1 MNCPIYQSKC
11 PKCNQ
16 STKMNIEQELIH
28 INCQCGYNN
37 AIMISDYIS
46 NTPHSAIKDDSFK
59 DIINELK
66 KGNDHILAYFNTLKN
81 EHITHLMRLAKEI
94 EAMYEDSY
102 KRNKNALTCLQTLI
116 DNYDGTID
124 MKNKIL
130 DNSVNIYQCRDS
142 SNSDAVINYYK
153 NYNIIKTINIK
164 ETKTLTEHSDAVYSL
179 LLLNDG
185 RVASCSDDNTIR
197 IYDPSNDYHCDTVI
211 KRHSNRISSICQVDD
226 GTIVSCSR
234 DGTIIIGDYTIYD
247 TPKASIN
254 KVITMT
260 NNRIASCSEDRT
272 IKIWK
277 SIKPYSNTPIKV

>member
-1 MNCPIYQSKC
+1 
-11 PKCNQ
+11 
-16 STKMNIEQELIH
+16 
-28 INCQCGYNN
+28 
-37 AIMISDYIS
+37 
-46 NTPHSAIKDDSFK
+46 
-59 DIINELK
+59 
-66 KGNDHILAYFNTLKN
+66 
-81 EHITHLMRLAKEI
+81 MRLAKEI

-142 SNSDAVINYYK
+142 SNSDAVIKYYK

-197 IYDPSNDYHCDTVI
+197 IYDPSNDYHCDKKT
-211 KRHSNRISSICQVDD
+211 
-226 GTIVSCSR
+226 
-234 DGTIIIGDYTIYD
+234 
-247 TPKASIN
+247 
-254 KVITMT
+254 
-260 NNRIASCSEDRT
+260 
-272 IKIWK
+272 
-277 SIKPYSNTPIKV
+277 